1 LDAAFLRRFV
11 AANAAVPLFMLGWDA
26 HRGQLGLNG
35 VNFAIHTTGLIGL
48 LLLLLS
54 LAVTPLRRLTGWN
67 ILIALRRTLG
77 LYACFYLCVHLSIFY
92 WYDRAASIRDTIH
105 EVLVRRYLQ
114 IGAVSLG
121 LMLLL
126 AFTSIGAVVT
136 RLGAR
141 RWKMLHRLVYVA
153 AILGSIHYCLLV
165 KADLRQPLVFAAVLG
180 GLLGFRV
187 VQYGMDG
194 RTKRLKRDAM
204 SSARRGPRFWSGEL
218 QVLRIVQETPDV
230 RTFRLGPKE
239 GGRLPFIHRPGQYLN
254 LALTIDGVR
263 VNRSYTIA
271 SSPAQTSFCEL
282 TVKRKAN
289 GYASRYLHNAL
300 REGDSLKVSAPSGRF
315 VFTGTEANEVLLI
328 AGGVGVTPVMSIL
341 RYLTDCS
348 WPGQIYFLFSVR
360 QQRDV
365 VFSNEIE
372 SLRRRFPN
380 LHVYVTLSNETDSSW
395 AGERGH
401 ITGEMLRRQI
411 PDLKRLPVYLCG
423 PDPMMTGTRAIL
435 LESGVSEGQIRTE
448 AFTSA
453 EPSIAIPRGRVEE
466 NLPIEVVSASG
477 SIGLAG
483 SAIPTVH
490 FRRSGKVAELPTGL
504 TILEAAEDVGLE
516 IPFECRSGIC
526 GQCKTKLLAGR
537 VTMDVED
544 ALSAGDRS
552 NGIIL
557 ACQAHSAR
565 DVTVDA

>member
-1 LDAAFLRRFV
+1 
-11 AANAAVPLFMLGWDA
+11 
-26 HRGQLGLNG
+26 
-35 VNFAIHTTGLIGL
+35 
-48 LLLLLS
+48 
-54 LAVTPLRRLTGWN
+54 
-67 ILIALRRTLG
+67 
-77 LYACFYLCVHLSIFY
+77 
-92 WYDRAASIRDTIH
+92 
-105 EVLVRRYLQ
+105 
-114 IGAVSLG
+114 
-121 LMLLL
+121 
-126 AFTSIGAVVT
+126 
-136 RLGAR
+136 
-141 RWKMLHRLVYVA
+141 
-153 AILGSIHYCLLV
+153 
-165 KADLRQPLVFAAVLG
+165 
-180 GLLGFRV
+180 
-187 VQYGMDG
+187 
-194 RTKRLKRDAM
+194 
-204 SSARRGPRFWSGEL
+204 
-218 QVLRIVQETPDV
+218 DV

-239 GGRLPFIHRPGQYLN
+239 GGELPFVHRPGQYLN
-254 LALTIDGVR
+254 LALPIDGVR

-289 GYASRYLHNAL
+289 GYASKYLHDVL
-300 REGDSLKVSAPSGRF
+300 REGDTLKVSAPSGRF
-315 VFTGTEANEVLLI
+315 VFTGSEANEVLLI

-360 QQRDV
+360 QQQDV

-395 AGERGH
+395 AGERGR

-411 PDLKRLPVYLCG
+411 PDLTTLPVYLCG

-435 LESGVSEGQIRTE
+435 LELGVSERKIKME
-448 AFTSA
+448 EFTSA
-453 EPSIAIPRGRVEE
+453 GPATAMPRGQAEE
-466 NLPIEVVSASG
+466 GLPLEVVSAGESN
-477 SIGLAG
+477 GLPG
-483 SAIPTVH
+483 GAIPTVH

-504 TILEAAEDVGLE
+504 TILEAAEEAGLE

-526 GQCKTKLLAGR
+526 GQCKTKLLAGQ

-565 DVTVDA
+565 DVAVDA